1 MPGMAVAEACQCVAC
16 RGYHV
21 NLIQLTGAD
30 HYAPVFHEMHNGQFQ
45 VSTNDKAGQRAVQVI
60 LDAIA
65 TRQLAMS
72 NQ

>member
-1 MPGMAVAEACQCVAC
+1 
-16 RGYHV
+16 
-21 NLIQLTGAD
+21 
-30 HYAPVFHEMHNGQFQ
+30 

-65 TRQLAMS
+65 TRQHAMS